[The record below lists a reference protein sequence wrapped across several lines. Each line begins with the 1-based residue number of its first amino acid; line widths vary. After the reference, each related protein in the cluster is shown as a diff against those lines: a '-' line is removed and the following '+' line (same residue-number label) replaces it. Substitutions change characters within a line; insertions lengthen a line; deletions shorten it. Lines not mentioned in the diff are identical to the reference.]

1 MKKILLIGTDS
12 IHLYNFYIV
21 IKDLFD
27 EIEIVIDKEKTDYN
41 FGKSKIHV
49 INFSAKNIFRFF
61 RNIKILRKIAKEF
74 KPDIIHSQQA
84 NTTSFM
90 AVRVAKKTKTPIVV
104 TAWGSDILLTPTLG
118 FFYKKMVLYIIK
130 NANAFTADAKFVA
143 EKMDELAKA
152 KLDTTIA
159 NFASIE
165 ISENPVKENIIY
177 SNRLMK
183 KLYRIDRVIQAFA
196 VFLKNEERKDW
207 KLIIAGTGE
216 ELATL
221 QKLSKSLNIA
231 DNIEFTG
238 WLNHNENKSIYEQAR
253 IFVSIPESDGTSI
266 SLLEAMGAGCI
277 PIVSDLPANREWITH
292 SENGFIVNDFK
303 SNFFEEAL
311 KINSAKAISINQE
324 LIRNKAS
331 FKANQDAFL
340 SVYKKYISI

>member
-1 MKKILLIGTDS
+1 M
-12 IHLYNFYIV
+12 
-21 IKDLFD
+21 
-27 EIEIVIDKEKTDYN
+27 
-41 FGKSKIHV
+41 
-49 INFSAKNIFRFF
+49 
-61 RNIKILRKIAKEF
+61 
-74 KPDIIHSQQA
+74 
-84 NTTSFM
+84 
-90 AVRVAKKTKTPIVV
+90 
-104 TAWGSDILLTPTLG
+104 
-118 FFYKKMVLYIIK
+118 
-130 NANAFTADAKFVA
+130 
-143 EKMDELAKA
+143 
-152 KLDTTIA
+152 
-159 NFASIE
+159 
-165 ISENPVKENIIY
+165 
-177 SNRLMK
+177 
-183 KLYRIDRVIQAFA
+183 
-196 VFLKNEERKDW
+196 FLKNEERKDW